1 MILKTLKSNK
11 LSTLFFV
18 PIAVFAFWS
27 GKLLA
32 PVNYDFAPGEA
43 ENVLFSPVYALLGE
57 SAFAN
62 VLASAGVVILLSLM
76 MQLVNHR
83 YQFIRIR
90 TKLPAIIFPVILGG
104 FVELH
109 TMHPAYLGAILLL
122 MAIYRF
128 LGLFEAPRS
137 YTIIFDVGILLSIGA
152 LFYFN
157 MIVLV
162 PAFLVGVLVIKRT
175 VNWRDMVVLL
185 LGCAVPFFF
194 AFSYFFFAD
203 KLSDVVLLIQQNIN
217 EPINYFADNLYL
229 QVYLGVLVFFTL
241 IGSFSMAQ
249 QYDYKKVSSRKFF
262 TVFFLIF
269 IFSMLSFVFV
279 PATSQEMLIIASIP
293 VTFLI
298 SNFFVF
304 MKSRFWS
311 EFFFLVLLG
320 IVIVMQLLA

>member
-18 PIAVFAFWS
+18 PIAVVAFWL

-43 ENVLFSPVYALLGE
+43 ENVLFSPVYNMLAQNT
-57 SAFAN
+57 FAN
-62 VLASAGVVILLSLM
+62 VLISAVVVVVLSLLM
-76 MQLVNHR
+76 HLINNR

-90 TKLPAIIFPVILGG
+90 TKLPAVVFPVILGG

-109 TMHPAYLGAILLL
+109 TLHPVYFGAIFLLI
-122 MAIYRF
+122 AIFRF
-128 LGLFEAPRS
+128 LSLFEAPKS
-137 YTIIFDVGILLSIGA
+137 YSIVFDVGILLSIGV

-157 MIVLV
+157 LVVFV
-162 PAFLVGVLVIKRT
+162 PAFIIGVYIIKRT
-175 VNWRDMVVLL
+175 ISWRDVVVLL
-185 LGCAVPFFF
+185 LGCTLPLLF
-194 AFSYFFFAD
+194 AFSYFFFTD
-203 KLSDVVLLIQQNIN
+203 KLNEIVLVVQQSIN
-217 EPINYFADNLYL
+217 VPISHFANNLYL
-229 QVYLGVLVFFTL
+229 QIYLGVLVFFTIL
-241 IGSFSMAQ
+241 GSYSMAK
-249 QYDYKKVSSRKFF
+249 QYDSKKVSSRKFF

-320 IVIVMQLLA
+320 IVITMQLLA